1 MTAAPVKKRL
11 KNMKNMWTCYQM
23 DEIIGQGER
32 LAVKILSEI
41 YPKAIL
47 AKQVPLRELLFE
59 EYRDDMGERKK
70 KETID
75 IVIFDEYDTIAVRV
89 QDDRHKTK
97 NFGIIDQRQ
106 KYDLE
111 NSGVI
116 VIDIWKSDAPYL
128 FKEKNIEKSTEEI
141 KKIFS
146 DYLE

>member
-47 AKQVPLRELLFE
+47 AKQVPLRELLSPE
-59 EYRDDMGERKK
+59 DREDMGERAK

>member
-1 MTAAPVKKRL
+1 MIAAPVRKKQ
-11 KNMKNMWTCYQM
+11 KNLWTCYQM

-32 LAVKILSEI
+32 LALKILSEI

-59 EYRDDMGERKK
+59 EYRDDMGERAK

>member
-59 EYRDDMGERKK
+59 EYRDDMGERAK

>member
-1 MTAAPVKKRL
+1 MTAAPVKKSL

-32 LAVKILSEI
+32 LAIKILSEI

-47 AKQVPLRELLFE
+47 AKQVPLRELLSPE
-59 EYRDDMGERKK
+59 DREDMGERAK

-111 NSGVI
+111 NNGVI

>member
-32 LAVKILSEI
+32 LAIKILSEI

-59 EYRDDMGERKK
+59 EYRDDMGERAK

>member
-47 AKQVPLRELLFE
+47 AKQVPLRELLSPE
-59 EYRDDMGERKK
+59 DREDMGERAK

-111 NSGVI
+111 NNGVI

>member
-32 LAVKILSEI
+32 LAIKILSEI

-47 AKQVPLRELLFE
+47 AKQVPLRELLSPE
-59 EYRDDMGERKK
+59 DREDMGERAK

>member
-1 MTAAPVKKRL
+1 MTAAPAKKRL
-11 KNMKNMWTCYQM
+11 KNMKNIWTCYQM

-32 LAVKILSEI
+32 LAIKILSEI

-59 EYRDDMGERKK
+59 EYRDDMGERAK

-97 NFGIIDQRQ
+97 N
-106 KYDLE
+106 
-111 NSGVI
+111 
-116 VIDIWKSDAPYL
+116 
-128 FKEKNIEKSTEEI
+128 
-141 KKIFS
+141 
-146 DYLE
+146 

>member
-1 MTAAPVKKRL
+1 MTAALAKKRL

-32 LAVKILSEI
+32 LAIKILSEI

-47 AKQVPLRELLFE
+47 AKQVPLRELLSAE
-59 EYRDDMGERKK
+59 HREDMGERAK

-97 NFGIIDQRQ
+97 TFGIIDERQ
-106 KYDLE
+106 KNDLE
-111 NSGVI
+111 NSGVN
-116 VIDIWKSDAPYL
+116 VIDVWKSDAPYL
-128 FKEKNIEKSTEEI
+128 FKEKNIEKATEEI

-146 DYLE
+146 AYLE

>member
-32 LAVKILSEI
+32 LAIKILSEI

-47 AKQVPLRELLFE
+47 AKQVPLRELLSPE
-59 EYRDDMGERKK
+59 DREDMGERAK

-111 NSGVI
+111 NNGVI

>member
-32 LAVKILSEI
+32 LAIKILSEI

-47 AKQVPLRELLFE
+47 AKQVPLRELLSAE
-59 EYRDDMGERKK
+59 HREDMGERAK

-111 NSGVI
+111 NNGVI